1 MAEGTVVREI
11 NLYLNTR
18 ERDNREVSSRNSPV
32 WTLANTI
39 TTRSPQNYFQISVKS
54 ISIPANAW
62 YSLIG
67 ENASYTGG
75 SSSIKKYIPDGNYNI
90 AGILTWF
97 NNAFATDLTA
107 SIASY
112 QPNTI
117 SITRS
122 GTYGLTAQHVY
133 MSFKLAQCFGFDL
146 TSGGW
151 NPLGVLDPII
161 SFNAGQSTVNFPFPY
176 DPCVERSLFINCQL
190 GTMNNYGMVV
200 TNPTPIY
207 TDPIAGTARYGPILD
222 DRIIQRVG
230 LLDPQYNPNVNTSYF
245 ATGAP
250 VNYEP
255 HNPTYTDLTSSA
267 ISFIGLSLGSE
278 SYSTLNVL
286 LDYTIHLAL
295 LETVRPK
302 EVNPGI
308 IQSLTITPSYHRKGV
323 MEEDDL
329 AVLEEPLPE
338 KGEKKKGK
346 RSEEEAADLQPE

>member
-1 MAEGTVVREI
+1 
-11 NLYLNTR
+11 
-18 ERDNREVSSRNSPV
+18 
-32 WTLANTI
+32 
-39 TTRSPQNYFQISVKS
+39 
-54 ISIPANAW
+54 
-62 YSLIG
+62 
-67 ENASYTGG
+67 
-75 SSSIKKYIPDGNYNI
+75 
-90 AGILTWF
+90 
-97 NNAFATDLTA
+97 
-107 SIASY
+107 
-112 QPNTI
+112 
-117 SITRS
+117 
-122 GTYGLTAQHVY
+122 

-146 TSGGW
+146 NSGGW
-151 NPLGVLDPII
+151 NPFSGGIVVYPNIL
-161 SFNAGQSTVNFPFPY
+161 FAAGQTTYNLPFPY

-190 GTMNNYGMVV
+190 GTTNNYGMVV

-207 TDPIAGTARYGPILD
+207 TDPVTLTARYGPILD

-255 HNPTYTDLTSSA
+255 HNPTYTDLTSST

-286 LDYTIHLAL
+286 LDYTICLAIV
-295 LETVRPK
+295 ETKRPK

-308 IQSLTITPSYHRKGV
+308 VQSVTITPSYHQKGV
-323 MEEDDL
+323 MEEDDS

-346 RSEEEAADLQPE
+346 RSQEEAADLQPE